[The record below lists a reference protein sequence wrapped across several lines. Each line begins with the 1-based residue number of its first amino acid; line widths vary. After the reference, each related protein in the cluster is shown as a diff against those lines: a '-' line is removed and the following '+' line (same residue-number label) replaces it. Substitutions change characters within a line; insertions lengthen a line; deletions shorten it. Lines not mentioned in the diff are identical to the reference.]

1 MEVFTSTE
9 EGYNGDMEK
18 HLIAADEIYNVS
30 LQILNENRVDAEAVP
45 LITATAMHR
54 LEAFAIGAMA
64 RELSEMKSK
73 EDNENTAED
82 IEKEVDDGEHIERD

>member
-1 MEVFTSTE
+1 
-9 EGYNGDMEK
+9 MEK

-45 LITATAMHR
+45 LIVATAMQR

-64 RELSEMKSK
+64 RELSEMKTK
-73 EDNENTAED
+73 EDNENTTAED